1 MYSIER
7 VLVWVVHVTDGSNP
21 SRIDVLFRGAQRCV
35 CDQGEYSGKK
45 SRIGR
50 NVKDKKSIAKG
61 RHSPWIL
68 VPTDFAT
75 TMRKFISRNLPVTT
89 ICRRE
94 PKMFSRIAQS
104 HGDSPPSFP
113 YPEET

>member
-1 MYSIER
+1 MSSLG
-7 VLVWVVHVTDGSNP
+7 VPKG
-21 SRIDVLFRGAQRCV
+21 V

-45 SRIGR
+45 SCIGR

-61 RHSPWIL
+61 WHSPWIL

-75 TMRKFISRNLPVTT
+75 TMREFISRNLPVTT

-94 PKMFSRIAQS
+94 PRMFSRIAQS
-104 HGDSPPSFP
+104 CGDSPPSLP